1 MMKPPK
7 DFLVDSFEYYEVVG
21 RNDWNEPTYSDPVEI
36 KFCRIDDGAQY
47 TFSTSGRQLLYN
59 GLIFCYQDLTEPMI
73 DFRVEGIA
81 KYNGVEHVI
90 NRVIP
95 VKEAFEDRLYAYEL
109 EVV

>member
-7 DFLVDSFEYYEVVG
+7 EFLV
-21 RNDWNEPTYSDPVEI
+21 DWNEPIYSDPVEI

-73 DFRVEGIA
+73 DFKVEGLV
-81 KYNGVEHVI
+81 KYNDQEHTI
-90 NRVIP
+90 LRVIT
-95 VKEAFEDRLYAYEL
+95 VKEAFKDKLYAYEL
-109 EVV
+109 EVI